1 MSDLFSRLVAL
12 ILCCGVSAAVV
23 PGAVRAA
30 EEPRAWLHVNGYS
43 LHFHAP
49 DANPYLAGLGL
60 SLPAKPWGPFRA
72 SWVGDAFQD
81 SGRKFSAYAGQAVTL
96 PLGRGFDAGLTGALM
111 YHRNFAR
118 HNRLS
123 VLPVVLPFADYRL
136 GTWKL
141 RTYYVPPVRS
151 VSDHQVAA
159 QLMIP
164 LDR

>member
-1 MSDLFSRLVAL
+1 MSTVSLRRARRVLRWLVGL
-12 ILCCGVSAAVV
+12 AASVV
-23 PGAVRAA
+23 AA
-30 EEPRAWLHVNGYS
+30 KAADEPAAWLHLNGYS

-49 DANPYLAGLGL
+49 DANPYLLGAGL
-60 SLPAKPWGPFRA
+60 SVPAKPWGGFQA
-72 SWVGDAFQD
+72 SWVADAFQD

-111 YHRNFAR
+111 YHHNFAR

-123 VLPVVLPFADYRL
+123 LLPVVLPFVDYRV
-136 GTWKL
+136 GSWKL

-164 LDR
+164 LGR